1 LHSEPSG
8 PFLADEFPTVFSRLP
23 GSLFL
28 VFNFFLVNIY
38 VGNLS
43 WSMTNEDLAALFEQF
58 GTVGSA
64 KILTDKFSGRS
75 KGFAFVEMEN
85 AEEAQAAIA
94 QLNDTDVQG
103 RKIVVNEAQPK
114 KDDGGF
120 KKRSFGGGGGGGFR
134 GGSGGGGGYKGGSG
148 GGGGYKG
155 GGGGGYKG
163 GNGGGG
169 GYNRDY

>member
-1 LHSEPSG
+1 L
-8 PFLADEFPTVFSRLP
+8 VFSCYP
-23 GSLFL
+23 GSLLL
-28 VFNFFLVNIY
+28 VFNFFQVNIY

-85 AEEAQAAIA
+85 AEEAQAAIS
-94 QLNDTDVQG
+94 QLNDTEVQG

-114 KDDGGF
+114 KEDGGF
-120 KKRSFGGGGGGGFR
+120 KKRSFGGGGGGFR
-134 GGSGGGGGYKGGSG
+134 GGSGGGGYKGG

-163 GNGGGG
+163 GGGG

>member
-1 LHSEPSG
+1 
-8 PFLADEFPTVFSRLP
+8 
-23 GSLFL
+23 
-28 VFNFFLVNIY
+28 
-38 VGNLS
+38 
-43 WSMTNEDLAALFEQF
+43 MTNEDLAALFEQF
-58 GTVGSA
+58 GTVTSA

-75 KGFAFVEMEN
+75 KGFAFVEMDN
-85 AEEAQAAIA
+85 AEEAQAAIS
-94 QLNDTDVQG
+94 QLNDTEVQG

-120 KKRSFGGGGGGGFR
+120 KKRSFGGGGGGGYR
-134 GGSGGGGGYKGGSG
+134 GG

-163 GNGGGG
+163 GGGGNRGGG